1 MSQEISE
8 LKVGAAS
15 GGPTERFLSFRGDL
29 SNRDLEE
36 AMRVEAERKEREKDE
51 RLSIWDAEEC
61 LDSSVKDLEEC
72 VEARAKGAKKGK
84 KMRTMQAD
92 MEDLPDDVDW
102 YI

>member
-1 MSQEISE
+1 M
-8 LKVGAAS
+8 
-15 GGPTERFLSFRGDL
+15 

-36 AMRVEAERKEREKDE
+36 AMRVEAARKEREKDE

-72 VEARAKGAKKGK
+72 VEARANGSKKVK

>member
-1 MSQEISE
+1 M
-8 LKVGAAS
+8 GAERG